1 MKSWASVKRAQLF
14 YCGKGESMSEQ
25 FSFPGFGDPPSAGPV
40 TKAKDKA
47 KAKTI
52 GEHAP
57 YSLFFSIFPAPSD
70 AVEITRFASAL
81 LQAQGL
87 TGKPLLPH
95 RLHVTLHD
103 LGNFAE
109 LPQDLI
115 DSALKAGGALA
126 SNAFDV
132 TFDRALSYPSS
143 GTYVLSG
150 GEGAR
155 ELTAFR
161 EELGEAMK
169 VQGLRVRRN
178 FTPHMTLIYDK
189 HAVAEHAIE
198 PVRWT
203 ASVFVLIKSH
213 RGKGIYDLLGR
224 WPLKA

>member
-1 MKSWASVKRAQLF
+1 
-14 YCGKGESMSEQ
+14 MSEQ
-25 FSFPGFGDPPSAGPV
+25 FSFPGFGDLPGPV
-40 TKAKDKA
+40 PANKAKDKA
-47 KAKTI
+47 SAKASD
-52 GEHAP
+52 ALDA
-57 YSLFFSIFPAPSD
+57 YSLFFSLFPTPSD

-81 LQAQGL
+81 LQAKGL

-109 LPQDLI
+109 LPQDLV

-126 SNAFDV
+126 SDAFDV
-132 TFDRALSYPSS
+132 AFDRALSYPSS

-161 EELGEAMK
+161 QELGEAMAS
-169 VQGLRVRRN
+169 QGLRVKRN
-178 FTPHMTLIYDK
+178 FTPHMTLVYDR
-189 HAVAEHAIE
+189 HAVAEHAVE

-203 ASVFVLIKSH
+203 ASEFVLIKSH